1 MIHWLVTL
9 VLLPVFLVQGKY
21 VRKNT
26 PKLAEASGPRIIS
39 NAPGNT
45 SSTDKL
51 TVLVLGDSAAAGVGV
66 SNQSDALLG
75 QLSTTLCQSLGD
87 KDISLTLMASTGTTT
102 QMALSRIQALAAE
115 NFDVVVIS
123 LGVNDVTKGISRDK
137 FSSLQHQLMNLLI
150 NKFSASVI
158 IATQIPPMH
167 QFPALPN
174 PLRWYL
180 GNRAKQLNK
189 DLTQICQAYK
199 QTHTLTIELPNDP
212 SLMASDG
219 FHPGQPVYQQWAI
232 LASEHIVE
240 KIN

>member
-9 VLLPVFLVQGKY
+9 VLLPVFIVQGKY

-39 NAPGNT
+39 SNAINA
-45 SSTDKL
+45 SSTDTLK
-51 TVLVLGDSAAAGVGV
+51 VLVIGDSAAAGVGV
-66 SNQSDALLG
+66 TNQRDALLG
-75 QLSTTLCQSLGD
+75 QLSTTLNQSLKH
-87 KDISLTLMASTGTTT
+87 KDISLTLMASTGATT
-102 QMALSRIQALAAE
+102 QMTLSTIQALNAE
-115 NFDVVVIS
+115 PFDVVVTS
-123 LGVNDVTKGISRDK
+123 LGVNDVTKGITRDK
-137 FSSLQHQLMNLLI
+137 FSALQHQLIKLLI

-189 DLTQICQAYK
+189 DLTQICQAYA

-232 LASEHIVE
+232 SASEHIAD
-240 KIN
+240 KIT